1 MLTVI
6 GYLIGGAII
15 AATLTISLITTLFI
29 GYLIIK
35 SHKEWKK

>member
-6 GYLIGGAII
+6 GYLIGAVVLGA
-15 AATLTISLITTLFI
+15 LVFSLITTLFI

-35 SHKEWKK
+35 SHKEWWK

>member
-1 MLTVI
+1 MLTAI
-6 GYLIGGAII
+6 GYLIGAVVLGA
-15 AATLTISLITTLFI
+15 LFFSLITTLFI